1 MYELLLKVECHY
13 CVVCSNAL
21 DFNLHPHLM
30 TMSNNYTA
38 VSHAS
43 RDMMNPSSVL
53 VLSPQTQGG
62 GIFWVLGSQH
72 EVGSSELFCAASYGE
87 AMTY

>member
-62 GIFWVLGSQH
+62 EYFGCWGASMKWVHQSFFVQLLMVRQ
-72 EVGSSELFCAASYGE
+72 
-87 AMTY
+87 